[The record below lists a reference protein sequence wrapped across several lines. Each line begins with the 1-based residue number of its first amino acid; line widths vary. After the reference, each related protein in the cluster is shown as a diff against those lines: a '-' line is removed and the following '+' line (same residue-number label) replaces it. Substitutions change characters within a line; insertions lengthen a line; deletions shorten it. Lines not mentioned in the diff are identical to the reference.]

1 MGKVWAQYGQS
12 MGKVCGRLWKFVEVC
27 GESMWTYVEV
37 CGESMWT
44 YVKHKPARR
53 RMQADEIC
61 TEHRF
66 DRTLMRLAP
75 FKKYGRNDQVPND
88 QVRPLGIEN
97 GQIFRTP
104 QTALAASGSRQQT
117 CGSIPRGSRQL
128 AGSSGQLP
136 ES

>member
-1 MGKVWAQYGQS
+1 MGKVWAKYVDVCGS
-12 MGKVCGRLWKFVEVC
+12 LWKYVVKVCGRVWK
-27 GESMWTYVEV
+27 YVKV

-88 QVRPLGIEN
+88 QVRTLG
-97 GQIFRTP
+97 
-104 QTALAASGSRQQT
+104 
-117 CGSIPRGSRQL
+117 
-128 AGSSGQLP
+128 
-136 ES
+136 